1 MLSRLIYA
9 SVATEALNPEKVQTL
24 LAQAR
29 NHNERHDITG
39 MLIFNSRC
47 FLQVLEGDREAL
59 NELYGRLTHDTRH
72 RRLLLLGFEA
82 IDERQFPGW
91 SMGFAA
97 ADALQRTQYLR
108 FGATSEFDPY
118 RLTGP
123 AALGLLMNWGRTA
136 KSAERVK
143 GQATLQKVAATG

>member
-9 SVATEALNPEKVQTL
+9 SEATEALNPEKVATL

-29 NHNERHDITG
+29 SHNERRDITG

-47 FLQVLEGDREAL
+47 FLQVLEGDREPL
-59 NELYGRLTHDTRH
+59 NDLYGRLTHDTRH
-72 RRLLLLGFEA
+72 RRLLLLGFET
-82 IDERQFPGW
+82 IGERLFPGW

-97 ADALQRTQYLR
+97 ADASQRTEYLR
-108 FGATSEFDPY
+108 FGATSQFDPY

-123 AALGLLMNWGRTA
+123 AALGLLTNWGRA
-136 KSAERVK
+136 AASAERTK
-143 GQATLQKVAATG
+143 GQATLQPVAAAG